1 MKTTDSFILPE
12 ILKIDSFYDFKLQKS
27 GQVDV
32 VDGVDDGGE
41 KDLRKAAVP
50 LIGRQTDFPPDLPS
64 CLCLPHVTQLIF
76 SFDCQVCL
84 PHPTHYVGSCSCA

>member
-32 VDGVDDGGE
+32 VDRVDDGGE
-41 KDLRKAAVP
+41 EDLRP
-50 LIGRQTDFPPDLPS
+50 LSL
-64 CLCLPHVTQLIF
+64 
-76 SFDCQVCL
+76 
-84 PHPTHYVGSCSCA
+84 